1 MTAPFA
7 AAARLDELLGDPW
20 RPENVY
26 GFHAGA
32 ARDARGD
39 FPHAF
44 AARLDAAD
52 FPLAYLPPSLG
63 GTLSGLDDTLV
74 LVRVAARRDAAV
86 MPATLLSCSAV
97 LTVLA
102 AGTPEQAKTVADWV
116 REGRTVAFALSEEQA
131 GSDVLAG
138 ECRLDPAADGGF
150 RLTGRKWLVGRGATA
165 DAAVVVARTAPRG
178 PAAFTA
184 VLLGPGE
191 LLRVRRQPAQPV
203 TGMRGIDFADLDFD
217 GTPVPAEAVVGTV
230 GGGLAGAMRAQ
241 QVVRLLSTA
250 ACLGTADTALR
261 TALRFTRARRVGGV
275 RVADTGHGSR
285 ELAVAAAELF
295 AADLLSLTAGRYA
308 HLSPAT
314 FGLCSS
320 VVKRIATRLTA
331 SSVARSR
338 SLLGARGVLA
348 HGPGAIVDKAQR
360 DNTIVESIDTSPFG
374 VLRSVAL
381 QLPSYATTFTTPAHP
396 AHPSGTRAATPPPT
410 PDPTPAASASA
421 SGPAPATLAPA
432 ATDPAPAASAPAS
445 DSVGAALAS
454 ASGLAP
460 AALAPASDPAPAT
473 SVPASGP
480 ALASSAAATDPAP
493 AASAPAS
500 GLAPATVAPAS
511 GPAPVVSAPA
521 SCSAGAASAA
531 ASGLAPAAVAPASD
545 PAPATSVPASD
556 APLASSA
563 AATEPVPA
571 ASAPGL
577 APAALAPASG
587 LAPAASAPASGSA
600 AVASAPASGLAPAAL
615 APASDPPL
623 ATSAAPTDPTPA
635 DTLPATDPV
644 PATSAAPTGPAPAGT
659 APAPGS
665 PPPPP
670 LDALFA
676 FGAPLPTLDPAALEL
691 SARPKDLVLLGFVEH
706 AEAVAQELVGR
717 GEGRVAGLVRDVRA
731 ALADTFRTAAEAQ
744 RDRAR
749 GLGSSPELLDL
760 ADRCCLLYAAAAA
773 ALAWWAHP
781 ERGLYGEDPAGAG
794 WLTAVLAVL
803 LALADGRDPRQ
814 AGPDLPPAARALNR
828 LDAARLLFT
837 AHPVQLSD
845 GPSPEEDETT

>member
-1 MTAPFA
+1 MTASFA
-7 AAARLDELLGDPW
+7 AAALLDELLGDPW
-20 RPENVY
+20 RSENVY
-26 GFHAGA
+26 GFDAGA

-44 AARLDAAD
+44 AARLDAVD

-63 GTLSGLDDTLV
+63 GTLSGLDDTLL

-116 REGRTVAFALSEEQA
+116 QEGRTVAFALSEEQA

-165 DAAVVVARTAPRG
+165 DAVVVVARTAPRG

-191 LLRVRRQPAQPV
+191 LTRVRRQPAQPV
-203 TGMRGIDFADLDFD
+203 TGMRGIDFADLVFD
-217 GTPVPAEAVVGTV
+217 GTPVLAEAVVGTV

-250 ACLGTADTALR
+250 ACLATADTALR

-295 AADLLSLTAGRYA
+295 AADLLSLTAARYA
-308 HLSPAT
+308 HLSPST

-320 VVKRIATRLTA
+320 VVKRVATRLTA
-331 SSVARSR
+331 SSAARSR

-360 DNTIVESIDTSPFG
+360 DNAIVESIDTSPFG
-374 VLRSVAL
+374 VLRAVAL
-381 QLPSYATTFTTPAHP
+381 QLPGYATAFGEPGRGGHT
-396 AHPSGTRAATPPPT
+396 SGTHAGIP
-410 PDPTPAASASA
+410 PAAAD
-421 SGPAPATLAPA
+421 SG
-432 ATDPAPAASAPAS
+432 PAASAPAAGS
-445 DSVGAALAS
+445 T
-454 ASGLAP
+454 P
-460 AALAPASDPAPAT
+460 AAPT
-473 SVPASGP
+473 PASGP
-480 ALASSAAATDPAP
+480 GP
-493 AASAPAS
+493 AASAPA
-500 GLAPATVAPAS
+500 
-511 GPAPVVSAPA
+511 
-521 SCSAGAASAA
+521 
-531 ASGLAPAAVAPASD
+531 
-545 PAPATSVPASD
+545 
-556 APLASSA
+556 
-563 AATEPVPA
+563 
-571 ASAPGL
+571 
-577 APAALAPASG
+577 
-587 LAPAASAPASGSA
+587 
-600 AVASAPASGLAPAAL
+600 
-615 APASDPPL
+615 
-623 ATSAAPTDPTPA
+623 A
-635 DTLPATDPV
+635 D
-644 PATSAAPTGPAPAGT
+644 PAPAGT
-659 APAPGS
+659 APMAGS
-665 PPPPP
+665 PPPIP

-676 FGAPLPTLDPAALEL
+676 FGTPLPDLHPAALDL
-691 SARPKDLVLLGFVEH
+691 SARPKDLVLLGFAEQ
-706 AEAVAQELVGR
+706 AEALAQDLAAR
-717 GEGRVAGLVRDVRA
+717 GEDRAAVLVRDVRA
-731 ALADTFRTAAEAQ
+731 ALAGTFATAAEAQ
-744 RDRAR
+744 RDRTR
-749 GLGSSPELLDL
+749 GLGASPELLDL

-773 ALAWWAHP
+773 ALAWRAHP
-781 ERGLYGEDPAGAG
+781 ERGLYGEDAAGAG

-814 AGPDLPPAARALNR
+814 AGPDLPPAARALTR

-845 GPSPEEDETT
+845 GPSPEEDQTT

>member
-250 ACLGTADTALR
+250 ACLATADTALR

-295 AADLLSLTAGRYA
+295 AADLLSLTAARYA

-360 DNTIVESIDTSPFG
+360 DNAIVESIDTSPFG

-396 AHPSGTRAATPPPT
+396 THPPGTRTPTPPPA
-410 PDPTPAASASA
+410 PDPTPPASAPA

-432 ATDPAPAASAPAS
+432 TSPAPAASSP
-445 DSVGAALAS
+445 

-460 AALAPASDPAPAT
+460 VVSA
-473 SVPASGP
+473 PASGP
-480 ALASSAAATDPAP
+480 ALASSVAATD
-493 AASAPAS
+493 
-500 GLAPATVAPAS
+500 
-511 GPAPVVSAPA
+511 
-521 SCSAGAASAA
+521 
-531 ASGLAPAAVAPASD
+531 
-545 PAPATSVPASD
+545 
-556 APLASSA
+556 
-563 AATEPVPA
+563 
-571 ASAPGL
+571 
-577 APAALAPASG
+577 
-587 LAPAASAPASGSA
+587 LAPAASAPASG
-600 AVASAPASGLAPAAL
+600 PAPAAS

-644 PATSAAPTGPAPAGT
+644 PVSSAAPTGPAPAGT

-676 FGAPLPTLDPAALEL
+676 FGAPLPALDPVALDL

-717 GEGRVAGLVRDVRA
+717 GEGRVAGLVWDVRA

-773 ALAWWAHP
+773 ALAWWAHA

-814 AGPDLPPAARALNR
+814 AGPELPPAARALNR

-845 GPSPEEDETT
+845 GPSPEKDETT